1 MKADQFGTASEQ
13 LRFKDNWRLAEK
25 QKPGHLSARCDNC
38 AGSESGKGKSLQSLS
53 CVRNDYSTKPN
64 AVCDLHSFPRM
75 LSQEV
80 TDALGQAIKAKAR
93 RA

>member
-64 AVCDLHSFPRM
+64 AVCDLHSFSLRGGIA
-75 LSQEV
+75 V
-80 TDALGQAIKAKAR
+80 ALIAR
-93 RA
+93 AAGPNERD